1 MKSEVIFLS
10 GFTLSRP
17 VWKFQEKEFSE
28 NFILKFFEQNN
39 DQTFLDFAQRLAQ
52 SIHQPIHLIAHSMGG
67 MVAQLFALH
76 FPQKLKSLTLVC
88 TSPKFI
94 SDATWT
100 HGIRSGA
107 HKILD
112 KQINQNL
119 QEGLA
124 QFVKAATADH
134 LNGYDVKLLKM
145 IREASR
151 TNKEFASNMMN
162 ELFQFNL
169 LNEIKNIKIPV
180 FILCGEKD
188 PLCPAA
194 ASFTLKENI
203 SNAKLYEFKNE
214 GHFPFLTQ
222 PALFNQKVL
231 EFVTDHDTQRT
242 R

>member
-1 MKSEVIFLS
+1 MRSEIVFLS

-17 VWKFQEKEFSE
+17 VWQFQEEALSKKF
-28 NFILKFFEQNN
+28 NLKFFEQSN
-39 DQTFLDFAQRLAQ
+39 DKTFLDFAQRLSR
-52 SIHQPIHLIAHSMGG
+52 SIDDSIHLIAHSMGG

-76 FPQKLKSLTLVC
+76 YPEKLKSLTLVC

-94 SDATWT
+94 SDSTWT

-107 HKILD
+107 HKILG
-112 KQINQNL
+112 KQISQNL

-134 LNGYDVKLLKM
+134 LNGYDPGLLKM

-151 TNKEFASNMMN
+151 THKEFATNMMN

-169 LNEIKNIKIPV
+169 LNEIKNIKTPTLI
-180 FILCGEKD
+180 FSGEKD
-188 PLCPAA
+188 PLCPAG
-194 ASFTLKENI
+194 ASLTLKENL
-203 SNAKLYEFKNE
+203 SNSKLYEFKNE

-222 PALFNQKVL
+222 PSEFNRLTL
-231 EFVTDHDTQRT
+231 EFISAHD
-242 R
+242 